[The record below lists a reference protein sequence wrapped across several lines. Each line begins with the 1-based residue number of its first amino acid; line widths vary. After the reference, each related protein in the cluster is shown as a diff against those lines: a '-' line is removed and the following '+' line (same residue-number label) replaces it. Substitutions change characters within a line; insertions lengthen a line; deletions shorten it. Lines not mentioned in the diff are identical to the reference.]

1 MITKHSDNKTG
12 SIEGLEN
19 MSAYIPCQL
28 VTSWD
33 IFKMYL
39 SKWFSSCIVC
49 ISVGGGVEPP
59 TKGRGGLTRPQLLE
73 GVAGKERVTFF
84 RGDCNF
90 HMKNKTWYIGGCLK
104 KGAWTVCRFKGG
116 LGKKDGGGVFEG
128 GMIPQCTVLPN
139 RSRCSW

>member
-39 SKWFSSCIVC
+39 SKEFPSCR
-49 ISVGGGVEPP
+49 VGRR
-59 TKGRGGLTRPQLLE
+59 THN
-73 GVAGKERVTFF
+73 
-84 RGDCNF
+84 D
-90 HMKNKTWYIGGCLK
+90 K
-104 KGAWTVCRFKGG
+104 K
-116 LGKKDGGGVFEG
+116 
-128 GMIPQCTVLPN
+128 
-139 RSRCSW
+139 